1 MVLVF
6 EVTVVKVINCGDISC
21 NNYDNVS
28 AIVLNTVTMT
38 VMVLILVMLE
48 VVVSE

>member
-6 EVTVVKVINCGDISC
+6 EVTVVKVINCGNISC
-21 NNYDNVS
+21 NNYGNVNV
-28 AIVLNTVTMT
+28 IVLITATMT

-48 VVVSE
+48 MVASE